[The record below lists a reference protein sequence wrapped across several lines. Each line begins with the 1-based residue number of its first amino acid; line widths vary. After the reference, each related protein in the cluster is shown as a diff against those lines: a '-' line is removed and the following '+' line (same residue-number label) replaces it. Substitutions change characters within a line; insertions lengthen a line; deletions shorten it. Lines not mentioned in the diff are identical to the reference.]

1 MTVATENYLKA
12 IFHLSE
18 NQSNGVSTNAI
29 ANHLQTKAS
38 SVSDMVKKLAENGWI
53 DYQKYQGV
61 KLTASGLLA
70 AKMVVRRHRLWEVF
84 LVNKLGFAW
93 DEVHEMAEELE
104 HIQAENL
111 IEKLD
116 QFLGFPKLDP
126 HGDPIPNA
134 AGHLPTTAKS
144 RLIDIPE
151 NTAVVFMGVDDSSA
165 AFLQYLDKQ
174 QIAMGDTLT
183 IIEKE
188 PFDQSLEVLV
198 NGKSIRLSEKIA
210 FNLYVKI

>member
-1 MTVATENYLKA
+1 MTIATENYLKA

-38 SVSDMVKKLAENGWI
+38 SVSDMVKKLADNGWI

-70 AKMVVRRHRLWEVF
+70 AKMIVRRHRLWEVF